1 VVALNFIHMRVSK
14 DLARQISFKLTDKG
28 RAKVA
33 KLKKEWENAVT
44 IAYIQQIPERIIKT
58 QALCPEWFRM
68 TDTITL
74 DGHGFSWINV
84 SATERV
90 IQDCKGN
97 SYLKLDNKLASHL
110 KGFQIAWQNA
120 KDQNEKLQV
129 ETENAILA
137 LGTCKKVTEHFPQA
151 ANMLP
156 TTAARC
162 VALIPSLD
170 GLTNKLKNQ

>member
-1 VVALNFIHMRVSK
+1 MRVSK

-58 QALCPEWFRM
+58 HSLCPEWFQM

-74 DGHGFSWINV
+74 DGHGFSWTNV
-84 SATERV
+84 NATERV
-90 IQDCKGN
+90 IKDCKGN

-110 KGFQIAWQNA
+110 KTFQIAWSKA
-120 KDQNEKLQV
+120 KDENDNLQT
-129 ETENAILA
+129 ETENTILA
-137 LGTCKKVTEHFPQA
+137 LGSYKQVVEKFPA
-151 ANMLP
+151 AAQYLP
-156 TTAARC
+156 NVGPKAL
-162 VALIPSLD
+162 ALIPNLD
-170 GLTNKLKNQ
+170 GLINKIKNQ